1 MIARRPTVDERNRQR
16 RKRSAIILGNLIIV
30 GTFIARDVL
39 RESLKER
46 LDNLNTAQVAF
57 VTRYDV
63 STMLVQMMDF
73 ANQVNHFIHRSEL
86 RETGR
91 EANDEDKLRYEF
103 EIMNQRVSTER
114 VILQNI
120 ETLLRG
126 INKPLAEYAD
136 LKSKSDATATALQ
149 EIQDRK
155 DESVSHKTIELF
167 KVRAIE
173 DPLLERILSLGQRC
187 WESSK
192 ELSELLE
199 KRYRYINYVFFAL
212 FTLGVGVNLWGALSG
227 LDIEEGSL

>member
-1 MIARRPTVDERNRQR
+1 M
-16 RKRSAIILGNLIIV
+16 

-192 ELSELLE
+192 ELSELLG
-199 KRYRYINYVFFAL
+199 KRYR
-212 FTLGVGVNLWGALSG
+212 
-227 LDIEEGSL
+227 